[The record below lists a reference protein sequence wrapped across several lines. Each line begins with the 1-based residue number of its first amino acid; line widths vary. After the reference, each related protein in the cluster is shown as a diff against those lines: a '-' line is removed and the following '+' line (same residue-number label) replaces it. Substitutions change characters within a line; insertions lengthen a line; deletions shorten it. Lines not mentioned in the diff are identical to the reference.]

1 LTSRTNNQEAKLRE
15 RCELLA
21 DVVESVVDLYHNKTT
36 TEDQKGYLETIIGA
50 ALWYLPVPKE
60 CWTEKISVEAIRAYH
75 PDSGVQE
82 PKLTADHEYPRKIAA
97 ADLLTQHVGE
107 NAELKGEL
115 LPLYVNK
122 YGRFN
127 YITPHENRSLMRHQ
141 RRAAFEDPAAAYRN
155 ANIRLVTV
163 SRAELTGIKTR
174 DVRVIAQVLERLD
187 S

>member
-1 LTSRTNNQEAKLRE
+1 LALRANNQQAKLE
-15 RCELLA
+15 GRCELLA
-21 DVVESVVDLYHNKTT
+21 DVVESVGDLYHNKTT

-60 CWTEKISVEAIRAYH
+60 CWTEKISVDAIRAHH

-97 ADLLTQHVGE
+97 ADLLARHAVE
-107 NAELKGEL
+107 NVELKDEL
-115 LPLYVNK
+115 LLLYKNK

-127 YITPHENRSLMRHQ
+127 YITPYENRSLMRHQ
-141 RRAAFEDPAAAYRN
+141 RRDAFDDPATAYRK
-155 ANIRLVTV
+155 AGIRLVTV
-163 SRAELTGIKTR
+163 TRAELSSIKTR
-174 DVRVIAQVLERLD
+174 NAHAIARILERLD

>member
-1 LTSRTNNQEAKLRE
+1 MTAKTDIQMAKLRE

-21 DVVESVVDLYHNKTT
+21 DVVEGVRNLYHDKSTT
-36 TEDQKGYLETIIGA
+36 KDQKGYLETIIGA

-60 CWTEKISVEAIRAYH
+60 CWTGKISVEAMRAYH

-97 ADLLTQHVGE
+97 ADLLKTYADG
-107 NAELKGEL
+107 NGKLRGEL

-127 YITPHENRSLMRHQ
+127 YVTSHENRSLMRHQ
-141 RRAAFEDPAAAYRN
+141 RQGAFVDPATAYQAAG
-155 ANIRLVTV
+155 IRLISVKETEL
-163 SRAELTGIKTR
+163 AEIKKR
-174 DVRVIAQVLERLD
+174 NSLVIARVLERLD